1 LEYLEWHGQVHG
13 ALGDYG
19 LGNAD
24 YGALTI
30 INGHTRLVHRKGTG
44 PIRLEGQVVDAEFLQ
59 IGATQP
65 TERRAAGKSNT
76 NYLLNLKRT
85 GVMAIGM
92 HC

>member
-1 LEYLEWHGQVHG
+1 VARSSAWGTWGLRIREC
-13 ALGDYG
+13 G

-30 INGHTRLVHRKGTG
+30 INGYTRLVHRKGTG

-76 NYLLNLKRT
+76 NYY
-85 GVMAIGM
+85 
-92 HC
+92 